1 MSSAMALT
9 SGTKLGGYEIIGV
22 LGAGGMGEVYRA
34 RDPQLRREVA
44 IKILPASLA
53 RDPERLRRFEQ
64 EARAAAALNHPNI
77 LAVYQLGTHDG
88 APYLVSELLEGG
100 TLREKLARGAL
111 PFRKAV
117 DYGAQTA
124 RGLAAAHEK
133 GIVHRDLK
141 PENLFVTNDGRLKI
155 LDFGL
160 AKLIQ
165 KPEDADHTPTV
176 SGQTEAGVVLGTAG
190 YMAPEQV
197 RGQSADHPTDHR
209 ADLFALGAILYE
221 MLTGR
226 RSFHRPT
233 SAETM
238 TAILND
244 EPPAISTVVPDT
256 PLAVQR
262 VVQRCLEKNPE
273 QRFHSASDLAFA
285 LEALSDSG
293 SGWAGGSQAVNRPS
307 FFSWKV
313 AAVAGAIIVVIAAVL
328 FYFGRAAGV
337 PVVESVTQLTNDENP
352 KSGASATDGA
362 RVYFNQGAQGSYKIA
377 QVSVNGGQT
386 AEVATTLNNPEIA
399 GLTGDGSNLFL
410 LVSGALVRSEQM
422 WSLPL
427 PAGEPRRL
435 GSMDVDDA
443 SLFPDGRIIYAKGN
457 AVFVAEKDGSNPR
470 QLDQLSKYGIAPNV
484 SPDGKRLVFSSYDTA
499 GHVYVLHE
507 SLSDGTGLHD
517 VLRSE
522 TKGLPR
528 RICCARWTPD
538 EKYLIFPGESG
549 GRWDLWAVPDQK
561 PMFGGDPSPVRLTNG
576 PLSYTDFVPSRDGK
590 QIFAVCSQK
599 RGELTRFEPGVHE
612 FVPFLGGISA
622 LDPTFSR
629 EGQWVTY
636 VSYPDRTLWRSR
648 ADGSERLQLT
658 YPPQRVFFARIS
670 PDGSKVA
677 FSDGDAISYVLDAKG
692 GTPRKLAEQATAPDW
707 SPDGNL
713 LAVTSF
719 VRDPSLPNGVYF
731 QLRIIDVGS
740 GQLSVIPDSRGKIGP
755 WFIGQDAIIAVNQ
768 DQSKFQRFDF
778 KTQKW
783 SDMITSPGQFLNW
796 EASPDGRYFFYGT
809 GGNDPRIFRMRLADR
824 AVEEVTTVKGFAA
837 VDDPT
842 LSVSP
847 DDSPVLTRN
856 TGTQEIC
863 ALSVKWP

>member
-1 MSSAMALT
+1 MAL
-9 SGTKLGGYEIIGV
+9 SVGTKLGAYEIIGL

-34 RDPQLRREVA
+34 RDPHLGREVA
-44 IKILPASLA
+44 IKILPASFS

-100 TLREKLARGAL
+100 TLREKLSRGSL

-160 AKLIQ
+160 AKLVQ
-165 KPEDADHTPTV
+165 RQSEDADHTPTV
-176 SGQTEAGVVLGTAG
+176 SGQTEPGVVLGTAG

-197 RGQSADHPTDHR
+197 RGQSADHR

-221 MLTGR
+221 MLTGK
-226 RSFHRPT
+226 RSFQRPT

-238 TAILND
+238 TAILNED
-244 EPPAISTVVPDT
+244 PPAISSLVPDT
-256 PLAVQR
+256 PPALQR

-293 SGWAGGSQAVNRPS
+293 SGWSGRQQAVKKPA
-307 FFSWKV
+307 FASWKV
-313 AAVAGAIIVVIAAVL
+313 VAIAALIILVVAAVL

-337 PVVESVTQLTNDENP
+337 PVVESVTQLTNDPNA
-352 KSGASATDGA
+352 KSGALETDGA

-377 QVSVNGGQT
+377 QVSVSGGQT
-386 AEVATTLNNPEIA
+386 AEITTALNNPEIA
-399 GLTGDGSNLFL
+399 GMSSDGSSLFL
-410 LVSGALVRSEQM
+410 LTSGLLMRSERL

-427 PAGEPRRL
+427 PAGESRRL
-435 GSMDVDDA
+435 GNMEVEDA
-443 SLFPDGRIIYAKGN
+443 SIFPDGRIMYAKAG
-457 AVFVAEKDGSNPR
+457 AVYIAQKDGSNPR
-470 QLDQLSKYGIAPNV
+470 QLDELSKYGVAPSV
-484 SPDGKRLVFSSYDTA
+484 SPDGKRLVFRSYDDTRR
-499 GHVYVLHE
+499 VSVLHE
-507 SLSDGTGLHD
+507 ALSDGTGVHD
-517 VLRSE
+517 VLRGE
-522 TKGLPR
+522 TKGLPN
-528 RICCARWTPD
+528 RICCPVWTPD
-538 EKYLIFPGESG
+538 EKYLLFLGEST
-549 GRWDLWAVPDQK
+549 GRYDLWAIADQK

-590 QIFAVCSQK
+590 KIFAVCSQK
-599 RGELTRFEPGVHE
+599 RGELVRFDQGVHE

-622 LDPTFSR
+622 QDPTFSR
-629 EGQWVTY
+629 DGKWVAY
-636 VSYPDRTLWRSR
+636 VSYPDQTLWRSR

-658 YPPQRVFFARIS
+658 YPPQFISFARIS

-677 FSDGDAISYVLDAKG
+677 FSDGDAIAYVLDAKG
-692 GTPRKLAEQATAPDW
+692 GTPRKLAEPGTAPDW

-719 VRDPSLPNGVYF
+719 FPDPSSPDGGAF
-731 QLRIIDVGS
+731 QLRIIDVRTG
-740 GQLSVIPDSRGKIGP
+740 LISVLPDSQGKIGP
-755 WFIGQDAIIAVNQ
+755 WFVAQDAVIAALQ
-768 DQSKFQRFDF
+768 DSSKLQRFDF

-783 SDMITSPGQFLNW
+783 SDIITSPGQFRNW
-796 EASPDGRYFFYGT
+796 ETSPDGKYFFYGT
-809 GGNDPRIFRMRLADR
+809 GGNDPKIFRMRLADR
-824 AVEEVTTVKGFAA
+824 AVEEVTNLKGFAA
-837 VDDPT
+837 VDYPT

-847 DDSPVLTRN
+847 DDFPVLTRN